1 MGFNDSKYS
10 WVDVSKGMVICLM
23 VIGHTSLPTLAGRWI
38 WSFHMPFFFIVSALF
53 TNWERSS
60 SRNFITR
67 KSKVLLLPFVV
78 YSMINLAAIP
88 YALGESHLE
97 YAKGILCN
105 GWGGIALWFVPVF
118 FAALTICKTIPERF
132 VLQASV
138 VLLVVGAML
147 DLNGIIA
154 PWTLSSVP
162 FGTALM
168 LLARRFK
175 EPIMKWISST
185 QIKYWVVSIT
195 LGLFVSLFISN
206 FYRLDMACNQ
216 ITPVIPILAG
226 IIAGTAFCFGL
237 SHVLDR
243 IPVVGR
249 LFRHIGHNT
258 YEVMAL
264 SQATIMLCNR
274 FAPNLALGK
283 YAIMVMILIVA
294 VYLRKCIEGRFSKVE
309 AI

>member
-1 MGFNDSKYS
+1 
-10 WVDVSKGMVICLM
+10 M
-23 VIGHTSLPTLAGRWI
+23 VIGHTSLPTFAGRWI

-60 SRNFITR
+60 MRDFITR
-67 KSKVLLLPFVV
+67 KSKVLLLPFVI

-88 YALGESHLE
+88 YAFGENHLE
-97 YAKGILCN
+97 YIETILCN

-118 FAALTICKTIPERF
+118 FMALMICKIIPRRF
-132 VLQASV
+132 ELQMSL
-138 VLLVVGAML
+138 VLLVAGSML

-162 FGTALM
+162 FGAALM

-185 QIKYWVVSIT
+185 QTKYQAVSII
-195 LGLFVSLFISN
+195 LGLLVSLFISN
-206 FYRLDMACNQ
+206 FYRLDMACNR
-216 ITPVIPILAG
+216 ITPVIPILAS

-237 SHVLDR
+237 SHILDK
-243 IPVVGR
+243 IPMVGR

-264 SQATIMLCNR
+264 SQAPIMLCNQ
-274 FAPNLALGK
+274 FAPNLALWK
-283 YAIMVMILIVA
+283 YGIMVMILIAA